1 MPEDPALN
9 PEPEAELEAD
19 IDLFDGAI
27 DLGLPPA
34 AVALAHD
41 WLVGY
46 RGGEAVLDRIAR
58 LVESEITLREPTI
71 YTMFDDG
78 QPLTPALD
86 ALPRTVSFL
95 NRLPLSKRARRWL
108 LPFYPTAVR
117 GLSKQLAAAQQNEQ
131 SRIDLLISTSSAAIH
146 GLTLPAGSGVPH
158 ICYSHTPARYLW
170 SQSDQYAGG
179 LRGLGLNLFAP
190 SLRDTD
196 REASKGVTHWIA
208 NSTHTQRE
216 ISRCFGRESRV
227 IHPPVRTE
235 FFTPAASSDSASSST
250 LPSLPDRFLLA
261 AGALEPYKR
270 FDLAIHAAQIAGLPL
285 VIAGNGSQRAKLESL
300 TRETNSHGRSS
311 SDAPTPSVTFL
322 GRVTDEQL
330 RELFRRAEMLLFPQ
344 IEDFGITAVEAQACG
359 TPVVAFAKGGAI
371 DTVIPNVTGAFFQ
384 DQTAE
389 GLAAAIAACPS
400 KPACSQACRQ
410 NAERFAES
418 VFDQQM
424 LEVIQSALAER
435 R

>member
-1 MPEDPALN
+1 MPEDPAHN
-9 PEPEAELEAD
+9 REPELEAD
-19 IDLFDGAI
+19 IDLFDGEI

-34 AVALAHD
+34 SVALAHD

-58 LVESEITLREPTI
+58 LVESEIALREPMI

-108 LPFYPTAVR
+108 LPLYPTAVR
-117 GLSKQLAAAQQNEQ
+117 GLSKQLVAAQQSDQ

-146 GLTLPAGSGVPH
+146 GLTLPADSGVPH
-158 ICYSHTPARYLW
+158 ICYCHTPARYLW
-170 SQSDQYAGG
+170 SQSDQYASG
-179 LRGLGLNLFAP
+179 LRGLGLSLFAP

-196 REASKGVTHWIA
+196 RQASKGVTHWIA
-208 NSTHTQRE
+208 NSAHTQSE

-227 IHPPVRTE
+227 IHPPVRTD
-235 FFTPAASSDSASSST
+235 FFTPAASGDSASTST

-300 TRETNSHGRSS
+300 AREANSHGGSS
-311 SDAPTPSVTFL
+311 SDAPTPNVTFL

-371 DTVIPNVTGAFFQ
+371 DTVIPNVTGALFQ

-389 GLAAAIAACPS
+389 ALAAAIAACPS
-400 KPACSQACRQ
+400 KPACTQACRQ

-424 LEVIQSALAER
+424 LGMIQSALAER